1 MFRVRAA
8 SFFTGFAVASGIAMF
23 QLQRDVW
30 GSHHILA
37 DEAERYYSQL
47 EKRIQHLERVTGV
60 GAPSSQPTQVSSLT
74 TAFGKCDIL
83 GVSI

>member
-1 MFRVRAA
+1 MRNFLTQAPACHLLIV
-8 SFFTGFAVASGIAMF
+8 SWFLKLLYYLFCF
-23 QLQRDVW
+23 LQ
-30 GSHHILA
+30 
-37 DEAERYYSQL
+37 AERYYSQL